1 MQSGE
6 TVLRTLKTLLVA
18 GMALVLTLAVL
29 GNVTMPHTGYAAVS
43 TAMGMQTTY
52 RNPHAMWRAIQ
63 DPVLIWAAFGLIV
76 LSEAT
81 SAVFSWIA
89 AARLWRARGQK
100 EQFSAAKSTAYLGLG
115 VAACLYFIIF
125 LVIAQEYFLMWQSTK
140 LNVLQDAFRLFASA
154 ILIAL
159 WLGTDD

>member
-1 MQSGE
+1 
-6 TVLRTLKTLLVA
+6 
-18 GMALVLTLAVL
+18 MALVLTLAVL
-29 GNVTMPHTGYAAVS
+29 GNLTMPHTGFAAVS

-63 DPVLIWAAFGLIV
+63 NPLLIWAAFGLIV

-81 SAVFSWIA
+81 SAALCWA
-89 AARLWRARGQK
+89 AAVKLWRSRGHK
-100 EQFSAAKSTAYLGLG
+100 ERFAAAKSVAYLGLG
-115 VAACLYFIIF
+115 VAACLYFIVF

-140 LNVLQDAFRLFASA
+140 LNVLQDAFRLFAAA

-159 WLGTDD
+159 WLGADD

>member
-1 MQSGE
+1 MI
-6 TVLRTLKTLLVA
+6 RTLKTLLVA

-29 GNVTMPHTGYAAVS
+29 GNLTMPHTGYAAVS

-52 RNPHAMWRAIQ
+52 RNPHAMWRAIEN
-63 DPVLIWAAFGLIV
+63 PLLIWAAFGLIV

-81 SAVFSWIA
+81 SAALSWA
-89 AARLWRARGQK
+89 AAVKLWRSRRHK
-100 EQFSAAKSTAYLGLG
+100 EQFAAAKSAAYLGLG
-115 VAACLYFIIF
+115 VAACLYFIVF

-140 LNVLQDAFRLFASA
+140 LNVLQDAFRLFAAA

>member
-1 MQSGE
+1 MI
-6 TVLRTLKTLLVA
+6 RTLKTLLVA
-18 GMALVLTLAVL
+18 GMALVLTLAVI
-29 GNVTMPHTGYAAVS
+29 GNVTMPHTGYAAVG

-52 RNPHAMWRAIQ
+52 RNPHAMWRAI
-63 DPVLIWAAFGLIV
+63 DNPALIWAAFGLIV

-81 SAVFSWIA
+81 SAVLSWVA
-89 AARLWRARGQK
+89 AARLWRSRRQK
-100 EQFSAAKSTAYLGLG
+100 ERFDAAKSTAYMGLG
-115 VAACLYFIIF
+115 VAACLYFIVF

>member
-1 MQSGE
+1 MI
-6 TVLRTLKTLLVA
+6 RTLKTLLVA

-29 GNVTMPHTGYAAVS
+29 GNLTMPHTGYAAVG

-63 DPVLIWAAFGLIV
+63 NPVLIWAAFGLIV

-81 SAVFSWIA
+81 SAALSWLA
-89 AARLWRARGQK
+89 AARLWRSRGEKQ
-100 EQFSAAKSTAYLGLG
+100 QFNAAKSTAYLGLG
-115 VAACLYFIIF
+115 VAACLYFIAF

-154 ILIAL
+154 LLIAL

>member
-1 MQSGE
+1 
-6 TVLRTLKTLLVA
+6 
-18 GMALVLTLAVL
+18 MALVLTLAVL
-29 GNVTMPHTGYAAVS
+29 GNLTMPHTGFAAVS

-63 DPVLIWAAFGLIV
+63 NPLLIWAAFGLII

-81 SAVFSWIA
+81 SAALCWA
-89 AARLWRARGQK
+89 ATVTLWRSRGHK
-100 EQFSAAKSTAYLGLG
+100 ERFVAAKSAAYSGLG
-115 VAACLYFIIF
+115 AAACLYFIVF

-140 LNVLQDAFRLFASA
+140 LNVLQDAFRLFAAA